1 MQVKKYEAEGS
12 RLAEEFVRKLING
25 EIVEASRPNKGKE
38 YTGSYEKIDLE
49 VYKDFLASYTYRDLF
64 ANQEVE
70 YGQY

>member
-1 MQVKKYEAEGS
+1 MQVEKYRAEGS
-12 RLAEEFVRKLING
+12 RLAEKFVNKLIKG

-49 VYKDFLASYTYRDLF
+49 IYKDFLSSYTYRDLF
-64 ANQEVE
+64 ASQEVE